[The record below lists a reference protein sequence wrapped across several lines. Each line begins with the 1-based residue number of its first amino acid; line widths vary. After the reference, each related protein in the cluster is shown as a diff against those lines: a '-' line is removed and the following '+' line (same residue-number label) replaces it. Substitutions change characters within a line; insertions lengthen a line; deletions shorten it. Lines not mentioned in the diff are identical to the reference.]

1 MSYKNEWFLLEADDD
16 IDEIEHREPTEEFL
30 FYRAVAAGDVDKVK
44 QNCEQG
50 RFVEGEG
57 VVFGGGDGLDNNV
70 VGSRFQIK
78 KGFLTVGAFVYPES
92 FRPQALCRNCS

>member
-1 MSYKNEWFLLEADDD
+1 MNYKNEWFLLEADDD

-30 FYRAVAAGDVDKVK
+30 FYRAVATGDVDKVR

-57 VVFGGGDGLDNNV
+57 VGIL
-70 VGSRFQIK
+70 SRDPVINLKYHNSDDHAALQAEWH
-78 KGFLTVGAFVYPES
+78 GVGAGVPAE
-92 FRPQALCRNCS
+92 